1 MQAISHQ
8 PMISSIYDRMLTED
22 DTEESVSGS
31 DFHLRAILALYD
43 VLLRYARDAG
53 LRWYVTAEVLVLAN
67 LLDRTRN
74 PWRSMPDV
82 YVVLDLDDAPRIS
95 LDTRAGQPF
104 PRFVCEVASES
115 TWERDVEEK
124 QRLYADVGVDE
135 YLVFDPT
142 EQLLGQAVRAWH
154 HVPSGVWEQW
164 QPDEDGYLTS
174 TVLGLRLRAEDQLL
188 RVYAPDQG
196 RLPIATEL
204 AALARE
210 RDEAATRANA
220 YAHERDE
227 AATRANA
234 YARERDEAAAKA
246 EERAHELAQRLAQ
259 ERTERQ
265 LLEDEIARLR
275 AERGEE
281 R

>member
-1 MQAISHQ
+1 
-8 PMISSIYDRMLTED
+8 MLTDD
-22 DTEESVSGS
+22 DTEESLSGS
-31 DFHLRAILALYD
+31 DLHLRAILALYD

-53 LRWYVTAEVLVLAN
+53 LRWYVTAEVLVIAN
-67 LLDRTRN
+67 LPDRTRN

-82 YVVLDLDDAPRIS
+82 YVVLDLDDAPRTS
-95 LDTRAGQPF
+95 LDTRAGLPF
-104 PRFVCEVASES
+104 PRFVCEVASDS

-142 EQLLGQAVRAWH
+142 EEFLGHAMRAWH
-154 HVPSGVWEQW
+154 HAPSGTWEPW

-174 TVLGLRLRAEDQLL
+174 TVLGVRLRAEEQLP
-188 RVYAPDQG
+188 RVYAPEQG

-210 RDEAATRANA
+210 RDEAATRAAA

-227 AATRANA
+227 AA
-234 YARERDEAAAKA
+234 ARA
-246 EERAHELAQRLAQ
+246 EEQALDLAQRLAQ
-259 ERTERQ
+259 ERKERQ

-275 AERGEE
+275 AERGGE